1 MIFNGVYHAIWHL
14 GKEVVFA
21 EMEYQKRTLYP
32 LHYPHLAFYTLHG
45 EAEYLDIEKLCSIDL
60 RTEHKTA
67 YQHDRW
73 YAHFLESRP
82 YQRQIW

>member
-45 EAEYLDIEKLCSIDL
+45 EAEYLEI
-60 RTEHKTA
+60 
-67 YQHDRW
+67 
-73 YAHFLESRP
+73 
-82 YQRQIW
+82 